1 MVEGVEEGEEEEDT
15 EGTGMIGTTE
25 EEEVAEGD
33 SDLLDAAT
41 ADPDHLLGGEKGTG
55 RDPAHLHADAATPPR
70 AADPAVLPAAET
82 GTRDKLVLNW
92 VN

>member
-41 ADPDHLLGGEKGTG
+41 ADPDHRLGNLIFSFKIIIS
-55 RDPAHLHADAATPPR
+55 D
-70 AADPAVLPAAET
+70 
-82 GTRDKLVLNW
+82 
-92 VN
+92 